1 MEPEVVL
8 LIGLQAGGKTTFYR
22 RRFAA
27 THAHVSKDLMPRSV
41 RHKEER
47 LLRELATHL
56 GAGRSVVVDNTQ
68 PSRAERAGV
77 IHVARSY
84 GARVVGYWWEPDLA
98 RSLARNAARAEVGV
112 RAALARWEQPSPVE
126 GLDSLTSAGACR

>member
-1 MEPEVVL
+1 
-8 LIGLQAGGKTTFYR
+8 
-22 RRFAA
+22 
-27 THAHVSKDLMPRSV
+27 MPRSV

-98 RSLARNAARAEVGV
+98 RSLARNAARADPVPEVGV

-126 GLDSLTSAGACR
+126 GFDSLTSAGACR